1 MLTGPGTADQE
12 VPDDKKQAVLDAFRS
27 TLPGQKL
34 PFGVAPTSQGARGS
48 DVIIEGITD
57 GVNITLDAFRQS

>member
-12 VPDDKKQAVLDAFRS
+12 VPDDKLAAVLDEFRA
-27 TLPGQKL
+27 TLPDQRL

-48 DVIIEGITD
+48 DVIIEGITED
-57 GVNITLDAFRQS
+57 VTITLAEFTQR